1 MTNLII
7 TISSVTSSLVVIGSA
22 LIAVIHW
29 FQRQS
34 EQDKDIKR
42 LKEEMKL
49 ICNGVLACLH
59 GLHEM
64 GCDGPVDTAII
75 EIERYIKDQA
85 HE

>member
-7 TISSVTSSLVVIGSA
+7 TISSVTSSVIVIGSA

-34 EQDKDIKR
+34 EQDRDIRR
-42 LKEEMKL
+42 LKDEMNL
-49 ICNGVLACLH
+49 ICSGVLACLK
-59 GLHEM
+59 GLREQ
-64 GCDGPVDTAII
+64 GCDGPVDAAIE

>member
-7 TISSVTSSLVVIGSA
+7 TISSVTSSVIVIGSA

-34 EQDKDIKR
+34 EQDRDIRR
-42 LKEEMKL
+42 LKDEMKL
-49 ICNGVLACLH
+49 ICSGVLACLK
-59 GLHEM
+59 GLREQ
-64 GCDGPVDTAII
+64 GCDGPVDSAIE